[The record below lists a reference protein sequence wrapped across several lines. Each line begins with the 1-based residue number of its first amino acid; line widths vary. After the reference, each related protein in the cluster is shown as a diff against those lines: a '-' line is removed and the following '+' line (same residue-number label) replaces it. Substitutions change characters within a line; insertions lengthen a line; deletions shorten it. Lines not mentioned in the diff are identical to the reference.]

1 MTRRIAVVSI
11 IAVALQLAGCSAWKR
26 FIYEGFDRD
35 EWQTPDEV
43 IALLGVDEG
52 AHVADVGAGGGY
64 FTFKLASVVGDTGR
78 VYAVDVDEDMVAY
91 LKERAEAGGV
101 ANIEVIQGEL
111 HDPLLPDGRID
122 LAFTSNTYHHIEQRS
137 DYFAR
142 LLADLAPGGRVAIL
156 ELNDHSWFPRM
167 FGHMTTKQTIVDEM
181 TAAGYRL
188 VDDFDIVERQHF
200 LVFVPTT

>member
-1 MTRRIAVVSI
+1 MLLPIACINSSSEDSERPSAHQEARR
-11 IAVALQLAGCSAWKR
+11 
-26 FIYEGFDRD
+26 
-35 EWQTPDEV
+35 V

-52 AHVADVGAGGGY
+52 AQVADVGAGGGY
-64 FTFKLASVVGDTGR
+64 FIFKLASVVGDTGR

-122 LAFTSNTYHHIEQRS
+122 LAFTGNTYHHIEQRS

-156 ELNDHSWFPRM
+156 DLNDHHWFPRM
-167 FGHMTTKQTIVDEM
+167 FGHATSKQTIVDEM

-188 VDDFDIVERQHF
+188 VDDFEIVERQHF
-200 LVFVPTT
+200 LVFVPAP

>member
-11 IAVALQLAGCSAWKR
+11 VAVALQLAGCSAWKR
-26 FIYEGFDRD
+26 FIYDGFDRD
-35 EWQTPDEV
+35 EWQKPDEV

-52 AHVADVGAGGGY
+52 AQVADVGAGGGY

-91 LKERAEAGGV
+91 LKERAEADGV
-101 ANIEVIQGEL
+101 ANVDVFRGEL

-122 LAFTSNTYHHIEQRS
+122 LVFTSNTYHHIEERS

-142 LLADLAPGGRVAIL
+142 LLTDLAPGGRVAIL
-156 ELNDHSWFPRM
+156 DLNDHHWFPRM
-167 FGHMTTKQTIVDEM
+167 FGHATPKQTIVDEM

-188 VDDFDIVERQHF
+188 VDDIDIVERQHF
-200 LVFVPTT
+200 LVFAPAT

>member
-1 MTRRIAVVSI
+1 MTRRIALVSI
-11 IAVALQLAGCSAWKR
+11 VALALQLVGCSAWKR

-35 EWQTPDEV
+35 AWQKPDEV

-52 AHVADVGAGGGY
+52 AQVADVGAGGGY

-91 LKERAEAGGV
+91 LKDRAEADGV
-101 ANIEVIQGEL
+101 ANVEVFRGEL

-122 LAFTSNTYHHIEQRS
+122 LVFTCNTYHHIEERS

-142 LLADLAPGGRVAIL
+142 LLTDLAPGGRVAIL
-156 ELNDHSWFPRM
+156 DLNDHHWFPRM
-167 FGHMTTKQTIVDEM
+167 FGHATSKQTIVDEM

-188 VDDFDIVERQHF
+188 VDDIDIVERQHF
-200 LVFVPTT
+200 LVFAPAT